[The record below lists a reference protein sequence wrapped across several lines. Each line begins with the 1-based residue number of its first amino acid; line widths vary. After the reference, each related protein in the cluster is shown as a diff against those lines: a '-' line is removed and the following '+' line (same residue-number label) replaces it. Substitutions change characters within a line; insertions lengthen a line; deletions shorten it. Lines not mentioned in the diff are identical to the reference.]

1 MSSVAFSKRSGG
13 IEGLPVAAYISSNTG
28 DSVLSTS
35 SASCL
40 IARIGCS
47 DGTRASGEIRHS
59 IDDCFVSL
67 PRMPPSYALRSRCRS
82 QATRSGRDRRAVD
95 VIAPVIVAAL
105 VSGNEAVGVIGSVDD
120 QGSIKRVSMA
130 TMRSKRSIPCAYS
143 SASMR
148 SSTCITSRCAA
159 DSMADPRAI
168 V

>member
-67 PRMPPSYALRSRCRS
+67 PRMPPSYAPGSDVDPKR
-82 QATRSGRDRRAVD
+82 RDRN
-95 VIAPVIVAAL
+95 VI
-105 VSGNEAVGVIGSVDD
+105 D
-120 QGSIKRVSMA
+120 Q
-130 TMRSKRSIPCAYS
+130 P
-143 SASMR
+143 
-148 SSTCITSRCAA
+148 ST
-159 DSMADPRAI
+159 
-168 V
+168 